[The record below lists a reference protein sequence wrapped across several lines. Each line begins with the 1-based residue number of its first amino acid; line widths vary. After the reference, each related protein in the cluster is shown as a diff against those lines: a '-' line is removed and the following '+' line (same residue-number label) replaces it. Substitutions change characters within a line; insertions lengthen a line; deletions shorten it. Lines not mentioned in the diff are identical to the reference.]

1 VILRLPIC
9 FLLVFWITSA
19 IADTE
24 LSKADKIKAA
34 YLFNFT
40 KYIRWPD
47 SHFDNAA
54 QDIHMCSAAPEVF
67 NTFLS
72 ELVAGK
78 TVNDNRSIIVFD
90 DYRNVSVRCDLIFV
104 KVLND
109 LDENSV
115 HNNRNGLIIGDDESL
130 MANGASIVFY
140 IEDDH
145 VKFEVNLGSL
155 ENQGYTLSSQLLK
168 LARLNK
174 SESTTL

>member
-1 VILRLPIC
+1 
-9 FLLVFWITSA
+9 
-19 IADTE
+19 
-24 LSKADKIKAA
+24 
-34 YLFNFT
+34 
-40 KYIRWPD
+40 
-47 SHFDNAA
+47 
-54 QDIHMCSAAPEVF
+54 
-67 NTFLS
+67 
-72 ELVAGK
+72 
-78 TVNDNRSIIVFD
+78 
-90 DYRNVSVRCDLIFV
+90 V